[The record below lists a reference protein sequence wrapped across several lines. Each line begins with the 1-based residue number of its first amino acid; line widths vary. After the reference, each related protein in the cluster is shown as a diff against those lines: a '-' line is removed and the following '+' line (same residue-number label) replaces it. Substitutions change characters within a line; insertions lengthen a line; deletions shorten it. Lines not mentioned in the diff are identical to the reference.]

1 MLASTLEEERESDSV
16 LGLLN
21 HVEGRVNFFPNN
33 LYQGYPCQQYT
44 DPILIYFDGSFNFF
58 VCLCT
63 NLPLFVVHPFYSLYL
78 VLINSI

>member
-44 DPILIYFDGSFNFF
+44 DPFWSILMAHSTF
-58 VCLCT
+58 
-63 NLPLFVVHPFYSLYL
+63 LFVY
-78 VLINSI
+78 VLIFHFL